1 MAASP
6 GLCAARSAHVCACTL
21 AGSRMPAHCQHR
33 RCHEGARCVQG
44 MMKTASGRRLARQ
57 RTAYMRDYLDR
68 FEDEWYCRM

>member
-1 MAASP
+1 
-6 GLCAARSAHVCACTL
+6 
-21 AGSRMPAHCQHR
+21 MPAHCQHR